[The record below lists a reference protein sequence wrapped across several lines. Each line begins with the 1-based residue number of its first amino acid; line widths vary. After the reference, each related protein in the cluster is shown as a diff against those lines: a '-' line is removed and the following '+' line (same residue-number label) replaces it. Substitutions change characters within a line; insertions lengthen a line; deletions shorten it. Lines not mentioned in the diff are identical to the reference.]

1 MDKISRKNMFF
12 RIYNEIKKVFF
23 FIVSKTR
30 LNFIVRLYVNIILNN
45 PYTKKQ

>member
-1 MDKISRKNMFF
+1 MDKISRQNMFF

-23 FIVSKTR
+23 FIVFKTR
-30 LNFIVRLYVNIILNN
+30 LNFIVRLYVNIFLNN